1 MANIERIVKCDISLN
16 TTGVSSE
23 GFSTM
28 IVIGPHAYT
37 TTRVLSVT
45 DSDELLELE
54 QQRCNLYCSK

>member
-1 MANIERIVKCDISLN
+1 MANIDRIVKCDISLN
-16 TTGVSSE
+16 TAGVSSE

-45 DSDELLELE
+45 DSD
-54 QQRCNLYCSK
+54 